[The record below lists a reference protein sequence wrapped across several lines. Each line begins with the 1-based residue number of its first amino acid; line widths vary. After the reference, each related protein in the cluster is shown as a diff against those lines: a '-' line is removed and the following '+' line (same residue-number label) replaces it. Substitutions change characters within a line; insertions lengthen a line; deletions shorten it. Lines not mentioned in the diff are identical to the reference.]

1 MLANRSR
8 AGLICVKPLLGGVL
22 VLARLAMAAAALAHF
37 AHALHAFMPMLA
49 AVPGLLRFRL
59 RRLGLLGVLRE
70 CRGPKDNALPA
81 ATAAKI

>member
-1 MLANRSR
+1 MPHASQQVARRLDLRQT
-8 AGLICVKPLLGGVL
+8 LLGGVL

-59 RRLGLLGVLRE
+59 RRLGLLVVLRE
-70 CRGPKDNALPA
+70 CRGP
-81 ATAAKI
+81 